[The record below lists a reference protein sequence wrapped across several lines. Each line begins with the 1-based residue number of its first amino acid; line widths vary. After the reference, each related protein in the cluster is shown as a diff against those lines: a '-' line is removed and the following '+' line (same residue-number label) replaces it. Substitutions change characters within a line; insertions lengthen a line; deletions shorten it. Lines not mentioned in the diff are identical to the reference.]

1 MLLGTTVVQPHFT
14 GSRLASLDSV
24 WGEYYSLGY
33 VHASPVAF
41 RYIIQLD
48 IIDISHCNMRQGQ
61 LFRRLLR
68 LLGSARI
75 WCGSRLDNTTAGI
88 G

>member
-33 VHASPVAF
+33 LHASPVAF
-41 RYIIQLD
+41 RYRIQLD
-48 IIDISHCNMRQGQ
+48 IDISHCNMRQGQ

-68 LLGSARI
+68 LLGFGAD
-75 WCGSRLDNTTAGI
+75 LDWTIQPQGLAEGA
-88 G
+88 